1 MSDKTPEQNEE
12 YLKKQALDENIQ
24 GFLKEYGELV
34 ERRKIDFACYPV
46 YMPDGKGGFT
56 TRVQNTPVDIS
67 NQPVKSPFIPEQK

>member
-1 MSDKTPEQNEE
+1 MTDKAPEQNEE
-12 YLKKQALDENIQ
+12 YLKKQAQDENIQ

-46 YMPDGKGGFT
+46 YTPNGNGGFE

-67 NQPVKSPFIPEQK
+67 NQPVKSPFIQPTK